1 MSLIEKIDKNRLP
14 RHVAIIMDGNGRWAK
29 AKGKDRSFGH
39 QEGVVSVRKI
49 MDAVTQ
55 LGLKYLTL
63 YTFSTENW
71 NRPEEEVQALM
82 SLLVSA
88 IHRETPDMM
97 KKNVRLTAI
106 GDLSRLREDA
116 YNTLQECIDTTSA
129 NTGTTLV
136 LALSYSSRW
145 EITRAAR
152 QLAQEVL
159 EQKINPICQ
168 PEFARDLLRAAKERG
183 INTAI
188 ESMACVPWKNIEMVL
203 PYLDTYLMDIK
214 HTNQEKHKQFTGKP
228 NGLALENARKVA
240 LSGQTNLVIRVPV
253 VPTFN
258 DSVEEIKSIASFAA
272 TLPGVKK
279 IHLLPYHRLGQDKY
293 DWLGREYKL
302 PEILPPEPE
311 HMELLKKAVHSVCD
325 LDCQIGG

>member
-49 MDAVTQ
+49 MDAVTK

-159 EQKINPICQ
+159 EQKINPNDITEAMVSDHLTTKNI
-168 PEFARDLLRAAKERG
+168 PDPDLLIRTGGEKRISNFLLWQLSYAEFFFTDVFWPDFREEELYEAILYYQQRERR
-183 INTAI
+183 
-188 ESMACVPWKNIEMVL
+188 
-203 PYLDTYLMDIK
+203 
-214 HTNQEKHKQFTGKP
+214 FGKTSEQ
-228 NGLALENARKVA
+228 L
-240 LSGQTNLVIRVPV
+240 
-253 VPTFN
+253 
-258 DSVEEIKSIASFAA
+258 
-272 TLPGVKK
+272 
-279 IHLLPYHRLGQDKY
+279 
-293 DWLGREYKL
+293 
-302 PEILPPEPE
+302 IL
-311 HMELLKKAVHSVCD
+311 
-325 LDCQIGG
+325 